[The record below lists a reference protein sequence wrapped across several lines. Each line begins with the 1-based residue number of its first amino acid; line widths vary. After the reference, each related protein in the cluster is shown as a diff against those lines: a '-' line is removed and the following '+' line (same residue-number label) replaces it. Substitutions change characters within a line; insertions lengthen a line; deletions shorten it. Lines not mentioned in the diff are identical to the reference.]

1 MSGAEANGHGG
12 PRPLN
17 GFGPFQALPAL
28 TDVQRRGMD
37 AASQVI
43 KGFIDLLD
51 VQPPLQP
58 ADPDIEPVNGHQ
70 PGFAQLRTSVARA
83 LDLYN
88 DLVRRS
94 FESYA
99 DLMEQTLRAR
109 GVQLHAADDG
119 QATLLTVQGIA
130 GAQAKST
137 VWLHN
142 TTDRPASAVLRL
154 TGLTAHDGLVVPASA
169 GRFEPTAVGAPCRS
183 PGVGPAERRLAARRP
198 ERAPGT
204 RRVRRRRG
212 RVPASSTR
220 SRLGRCA
227 PPSVRTGQQTLAR
240 PARRGR
246 SAQLGAGRQMRAG
259 R

>member
-51 VQPPLQP
+51 MQPPLQP

-109 GVQLHAADDG
+109 GVQLHATDDG

-169 GRFEPTAVGAPCRS
+169 GRFEPTAVHIAPGASVSTRLALALGDVA
-183 PGVGPAERRLAARRP
+183 PGVYRGHVLAGGLPDAALPVRLLVTDT
-198 ERAPGT
+198 AP
-204 RRVRRRRG
+204 R
-212 RVPASSTR
+212 
-220 SRLGRCA
+220 
-227 PPSVRTGQQTLAR
+227 PPS
-240 PARRGR
+240 
-246 SAQLGAGRQMRAG
+246 
-259 R
+259 